1 MVTQK
6 QALTLVATTVALSLA
21 YACGGSSTSPSPTP
35 GGGGTGSPGTVG
47 ATITIG
53 SNGALS
59 PATVTVRSG
68 ESVRFV
74 NNHNRAHQMSSD
86 QHPNHNDCP
95 PINALPTLDPGQSGQ
110 TNGLTTV
117 RTCGIHD
124 HLNDADPALRGSI
137 IVQ

>member
-1 MVTQK
+1 MISKK
-6 QALTLVATTVALSLA
+6 QSLTLVAVTVALSLA

-47 ATITIG
+47 ATITID

-59 PATVTVRSG
+59 PATVTIKSG

-74 NNHNRAHQMSSD
+74 NNHTSTHQMSSD
-86 QHPNHNDCP
+86 PHPNHNDCP
-95 PINALPTLDPGQSGQ
+95 LINTLPTLDRGQSGQ
-110 TNGLTTV
+110 TSGLTTV

-124 HLNDADPALRGSI
+124 HLDETNLALRGI
-137 IVQ
+137 IIIQ